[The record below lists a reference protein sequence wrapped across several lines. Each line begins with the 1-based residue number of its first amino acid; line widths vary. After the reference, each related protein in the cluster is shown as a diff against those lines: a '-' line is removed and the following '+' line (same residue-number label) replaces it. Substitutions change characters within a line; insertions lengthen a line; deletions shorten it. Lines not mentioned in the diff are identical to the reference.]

1 MVAAKPGAS
10 LDEHAVIAHCK
21 QELGGF
27 EVPKK
32 VVVLDELPMTATG
45 KVKKHLLR
53 NDYRDLY
60 RGEGK

>member
-1 MVAAKPGAS
+1 
-10 LDEHAVIAHCK
+10 
-21 QELGGF
+21 
-27 EVPKK
+27 VPKK